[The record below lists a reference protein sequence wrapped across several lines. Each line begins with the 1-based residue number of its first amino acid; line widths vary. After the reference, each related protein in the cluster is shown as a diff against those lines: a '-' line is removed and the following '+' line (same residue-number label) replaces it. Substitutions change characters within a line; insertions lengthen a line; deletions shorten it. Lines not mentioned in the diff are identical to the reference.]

1 MDLKCEMI
9 YEEFASNRDSFV
21 RAESVIKQ
29 AVCKAL
35 SANRLV
41 AAVLES
47 RVKDP
52 ESLRGK
58 LERKGDKYS
67 SLSDITDLIGMRI
80 VTFYESEVDKVSALI
95 CSIFDVD
102 WENSVDKRKIL
113 NTDQFGYTSLHYVC
127 RIPESL
133 YSDPEYPDINKY
145 SFEIQI
151 RTLLQHL
158 WATTMH
164 DTGYKSNVEI
174 PRQYNRELS
183 RLAGLIELTDECF
196 SNLMCEITEYKRNVT
211 EIVESGNFDD
221 LELNGDTFRDYMATD
236 PFRDIVS
243 KIANINRAEINRQDA
258 DIYLPVLIR
267 MGCRTLGDVED
278 IKAEYSEAAYKLAS
292 SQLGKTDIDII
303 SSNIGLRNLC
313 IIYCLKNPDV
323 LPLTE
328 LYKMLGI
335 NQKHVSSMAGR
346 TYENAKSL
354 NIIS

>member
-9 YEEFASNRDSFV
+9 YEEFVRNRDSLV
-21 RAESVIKQ
+21 RAEGVIRD
-29 AVCKAL
+29 AVRNSL
-35 SANRLV
+35 SSNRLI

-52 ESLRGK
+52 DSLKGK

-67 SLSDITDLIGMRI
+67 CLSDITDLIGMRI
-80 VTFYESEVDKVSALI
+80 VTFYESEVDKVAALI
-95 CSIFDVD
+95 CSLFDVD

-113 NTDQFGYTSLHYVC
+113 NSDQFGYLSLHYIC
-127 RIPESL
+127 RIPKSL
-133 YSDPEYPDINKY
+133 YYDPECPQVNDY

-174 PRQYNRELS
+174 PRQYNREMS
-183 RLAGLIELTDECF
+183 RLAGMLELTDECF
-196 SNLMCEITEYKRNVT
+196 SNLMRDITEYKRSVA
-211 EIVESGNFDD
+211 EIVKSGSFDD
-221 LELNGDTFRDYMATD
+221 LELNGDTFRDYMSTD
-236 PFRDIVS
+236 PFYGIVS
-243 KIANINRAEINRQDA
+243 RIANVNRAEINYQNPE
-258 DIYLPVLIR
+258 IYLPVLLR
-267 MGCRTLGDVED
+267 MGLRTLGDVE
-278 IKAEYSEAAYKLAS
+278 KMKSEYSEAAYKLAS

-303 SSNIGLRNLC
+303 SSNIGIRSLC
-313 IIYCLKNPDV
+313 IIFSLKNPDI

-335 NQKHVSSMAGR
+335 NQNHVSSMANR
-346 TYENAKSL
+346 TYENARAL
-354 NIIS
+354 NLVS